1 MSSNRAQGMSIN
13 IVIIIALAVMALVL
27 VAFFALRG
35 FGTSS
40 EAITSTIDVTS
51 GEAEGDAAGIGGI
64 GGVLKGTV
72 GKIKG
77 DTYICTGAATC
88 PSGSWDENTCNS
100 KCTPAPCACTE
111 IT

>member
-1 MSSNRAQGMSIN
+1 MSIN

-27 VAFFALRG
+27 VSFFALRG

-51 GEAEGDAAGIGGI
+51 EQVTGDDSGAGGI
-64 GGVLKGTV
+64 GDTLKDTV
-72 GKIKG
+72 GKLKG
-77 DTYICTGAATC
+77 DSYRCIGTGGCT
-88 PSGSWDENTCNS
+88 SGSWAELTVCNS
-100 KCTPAPCACTE
+100 ACKPDKTCSCTE